1 MAEENVS
8 KNQQSRT
15 ADNATDTRRPGPYL
29 ARVIEHLDS
38 YYAGGLKVELLKT
51 TEAGNISETL
61 GQTVE
66 VFYASPF
73 YGLTNSQRGPGSND
87 NYADTQ
93 KSYGWWAVPPDP
105 GSIVMVIFVEG
116 SRDYGYWF
124 ACVPERGMTFMLPD
138 GHPSTEQL
146 SGDVPSNLRG
156 KKLPGG
162 EYNKKIT
169 KPRTNNVVKYKRP
182 YNKDYVD
189 FLLAQG
195 LIDDEVRGLTTSSAQ
210 RETPSAVV
218 GFSSPGPLDKRGG
231 SPTAEVGLK
240 ESKATMHTSRLGSSS
255 ILIDDGDDKLI
266 REGPP
271 ATTPYNYINK
281 EAGEAGGDVT
291 LPQNEL
297 VRLRTRTGM
306 QIVMH
311 TSEDLIYINNS
322 RGTAWIEMTSNG
334 KIDVYAQDSISF
346 HTDNDF
352 NFDAGR
358 DINFNAAGNININA
372 NTNIFQTA
380 AANLEVLAGAD
391 GKITCGGSSNIKS
404 SHHKET
410 ADRIDM
416 NGAAAAEANPANIP
430 TRIPQHEPWNGH
442 ENWNPL
448 ETTPEKT
455 QAKPPDE

>member
-1 MAEENVS
+1 MAEENIS
-8 KNQQSRT
+8 KNQQTRT
-15 ADNATDTRRPGPYL
+15 VDNGTDKRKPGPYL

-51 TEAGNISETL
+51 GEAGNIGETL

-105 GSIVMVIFVEG
+105 GTIVLVIFAEG
-116 SRDYGYWF
+116 NRDYGYWF

-146 SGDVPSNLRG
+146 SGEVPGDLKG
-156 KKLPGG
+156 KKLPAG

-195 LIDDEVRGLTTSSAQ
+195 LVDDEVRGTTSSSAQ

-231 SPTAEVGLK
+231 SPTAEVGIK

-271 ATTPYNYINK
+271 STTPYKYINK
-281 EAGEAGGDVT
+281 EASESGGDVT

-297 VRLRTRTGM
+297 IRMRTRTGM
-306 QIVMH
+306 QIVLH
-311 TSEDLIYINNS
+311 TTEDLIYVNNS

-334 KIDVYAQDSISF
+334 KVDVYAKDSVSV
-346 HTDNDF
+346 HSENDI
-352 NFDAGR
+352 NFVADR
-358 DINFNAAGNININA
+358 DINIEAGRNININA
-372 NTNIFQTA
+372 GNSLFASTA
-380 AANLEVLAGAD
+380 ANIELNCDAD
-391 GKITCGGSSNIKS
+391 GKITTGGRTDFNAKGFYVTSDPI
-404 SHHKET
+404 HL
-410 ADRIDM
+410 
-416 NGAAAAEANPANIP
+416 NGPPAAEAAKAKFPK
-430 TRIPQHEPWNGH
+430 RVPQHEPWDGH
-442 ENWNPL
+442 ENWNP
-448 ETTPEKT
+448 PEVEPDKT
-455 QAKPPDE
+455 EAEDR